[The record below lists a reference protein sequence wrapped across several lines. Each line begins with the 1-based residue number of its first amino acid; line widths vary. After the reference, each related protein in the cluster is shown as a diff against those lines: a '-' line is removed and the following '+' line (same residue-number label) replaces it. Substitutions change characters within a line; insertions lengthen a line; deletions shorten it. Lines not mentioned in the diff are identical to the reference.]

1 MLAAAKP
8 YSFLRVD
15 TLAERRIPVL
25 LSRLKCLIV
34 ESISSL
40 FESLLVGCILHVNTS
55 IQSGVDCV
63 MRDFVFHRFKG
74 LFYGGVRRNRRYV
87 MKRGYLR

>member
-8 YSFLRVD
+8 YSFLCVD
-15 TLAERRIPVL
+15 TFVEMRIPVL

-74 LFYGGVRRNRRYV
+74 LFYGGVRMN
-87 MKRGYLR
+87 KR

>member
-8 YSFLRVD
+8 YSFLGVE

-74 LFYGGVRRNRRYV
+74 LFYGGVRMN
-87 MKRGYLR
+87 KR